1 MASAAYRGAG
11 VDKVEAALRRL
22 DRFAQL
28 LDGMVGLIPGIG
40 DGITAVAA
48 LYPVAKRGVAGNRHR
63 AQHPIGAD
71 VGTWPNRRLLPVR
84 PFSCG

>member
-1 MASAAYRGAG
+1 M
-11 VDKVEAALRRL
+11 RRL

-28 LDGMVGLIPGIG
+28 LDSAYRVPLTRRRIGLDGMVGLIPGIG

-63 AQHPIGAD
+63 AQHQIGAD